1 MPQITKKTN
10 LKSVILQVG
19 IVLFIVIGYF
29 SIDFSSL
36 YQSFKGKAEFITQDS
51 TCDLHK
57 TSCSIQ
63 IQDGT
68 SFELEINPKT
78 IPLMQSIKF
87 SIKSNNT
94 NLKDLYLNIYA
105 TNMFMGEFNL
115 PIKNLGNGNYEAIG
129 TLPTC
134 PVGDMQWNADIR
146 VEKIDKTIGA
156 RFQFKTDK

>member
-1 MPQITKKTN
+1 MSNKKDD
-10 LKSVILQVG
+10 LKSILIPTIGILIIVIVYFLVDFNAILQ
-19 IVLFIVIGYF
+19 
-29 SIDFSSL
+29 SL
-36 YQSFKGKAEFITQDS
+36 KGEAKFITQDK

-57 TSCSIQ
+57 TSCSIK

-68 SFELEINPKT
+68 TFTLSVEPKN
-78 IPLMQSIKF
+78 IPLMEPLKF
-87 SIKSNNT
+87 TFKSNNP
-94 NLKDLYLNIYA
+94 NLENLHLNIYA

-146 VEKIDKTIGA
+146 VEKLDKIIGA
-156 RFQFKTDK
+156 RFQFKTDI

>member
-1 MPQITKKTN
+1 MPQITKKNN
-10 LKSVILQVG
+10 LKSAIVQVG

-36 YQSFKGKAEFITQDS
+36 YQSFKGKAEFITQNS

-115 PIKNLGNGNYEAIG
+115 PIKNLGKGNYEAIG